1 MFRIWIYFAL
11 IYLIHIT
18 VSTADRQPS
27 DYPDSELID
36 IDLPS
41 SVSKPYYTSESDF
54 HENNKVL
61 SRMRRRVHKRTQHP
75 LITHLDLPRN
85 LRGYDNNENDYGY
98 DTPVYFQQLVSKT
111 HQASLMSPEKRLYS
125 SDDEELMKILIKL
138 IKLFKNKRVRRVKP
152 VASVNHIIMPRP
164 AVHIETSA
172 EHSSPNNLI
181 DYCKDQKAISP
192 LQSTSN
198 GFQASKTA
206 PLPQT
211 NPTESLKQT
220 SQSSSSDSSIQIGT
234 VNNIDAYS
242 SKITATPALSQ
253 KQLSSSSSNGF
264 LQQPSIML
272 NRNPIGKLKT
282 KYLNTA
288 QQVKSN
294 IPRMSELNP
303 LGRPLHLTFR
313 EHSNSIHSG
322 YRYTSVYNHAE
333 ALSPTSM
340 SRHNILTGTSITELP
355 SPKEIHIPISY
366 QDSQNVVPVTPS
378 SAPTAIVNQQDNPKI
393 QPIKQGQKMSPQQ
406 ESQSY
411 TNKFP
416 QQSLTQK
423 ASQIS
428 PVMSTQ
434 QNIPPVG
441 RDSSH
446 TNQSPDVNDLLVTSH
461 TQSLGQQ
468 KQQVVP
474 QESSHKPIQQAS
486 KTYTNIVSPLPPVVF
501 TVSKIGDYDWHYN
514 IFHPSRPQRWNL
526 KNYAVKHKL
535 LEQIRRVLSN

>member
-41 SVSKPYYTSESDF
+41 SVSKPYYTSESDSY
-54 HENNKVL
+54 ENNKAL
-61 SRMRRRVHKRTQHP
+61 SRMRRRVHKRTQHL
-75 LITHLDLPRN
+75 LITPLDLARN
-85 LRGYDNNENDYGY
+85 LRGYDNNENDYGS

-125 SDDEELMKILIKL
+125 SDDEELIKILIKL
-138 IKLFKNKRVRRVKP
+138 IKLFKNKHVRKVKP
-152 VASVNHIIMPRP
+152 VASVNHIIMARP

-172 EHSSPNNLI
+172 EHSPPNNLI
-181 DYCKDQKAISP
+181 DYCKDQKEISP

-198 GFQASKTA
+198 GFQASKTVF
-206 PLPQT
+206 LPHT
-211 NPTESLKQT
+211 NPKESLKQT
-220 SQSSSSDSSIQIGT
+220 SQSSSTDSSIQIGT
-234 VNNIDAYS
+234 VNNVDAS
-242 SKITATPALSQ
+242 RSKIKYTPALSQ
-253 KQLSSSSSNGF
+253 KQFSSSSSTGF
-264 LQQPSIML
+264 LQQHSSMF
-272 NRNPIGKLKT
+272 NRNSIGESET

-303 LGRPLHLTFR
+303 LGRPLHLTSG

-333 ALSPTSM
+333 ALSSM
-340 SRHNILTGTSITELP
+340 SISRPSILTGSSITELP
-355 SPKEIHIPISY
+355 SPKEIHTPISY
-366 QDSQNVVPVTPS
+366 QGSQKVVPVTPS
-378 SAPTAIVNQQDNPKI
+378 SAPTAIVNQPDNPKI
-393 QPIKQGQKMSPQQ
+393 QPIQQGQKMSPQQ
-406 ESQSY
+406 ESQSH

-416 QQSLTQK
+416 QESLTQG

-441 RDSSH
+441 KDSSH
-446 TNQSPDVNDLLVTSH
+446 TSQSPDVNNLLVTPH

-474 QESSHKPIQQAS
+474 QESSHKPVQQAS
-486 KTYTNIVSPLPPVVF
+486 KTYTNIASPLPPVVF

-514 IFHPSRPQRWNL
+514 VFHPSKSQRWNL
-526 KNYAVKHKL
+526 KNYAVKQKL
-535 LEQIRRVLSN
+535 LEQIRRVLPN